1 MRKFMRVAVLMG
13 GPSAEREISLR
24 SGAAALR
31 GLREC
36 GYAAEAVEVTGR
48 AFTLPPGTEAVFI
61 ALHGEFGEDGEVQA
75 ILDGM
80 GVPYTGSG
88 AAASRA
94 AMDKLATKEAF
105 MANGIS
111 TPAYA
116 LLQRGDK
123 PQFPLPAVV
132 KPVRQGSSF
141 GVHLVREPSQMGAAL
156 EDAFRYDEQVLVETY
171 IPGRE
176 VTVGVLDREVLPVV
190 EIAAPDGWYG
200 YEAKYTPGRTRYL
213 CPAELPEAIRAEA
226 QRLALAVFDAL
237 GCEGVG
243 RVDFRLSPAG
253 GLYVL
258 ELNSIPGLTETS
270 LLPKAAAAAGIPFA
284 TLCDRLMRTARC
296 DGADEKSSREERS
309 NEGLAIDELK

>member
-1 MRKFMRVAVLMG
+1 MKYNRVAVLMG
-13 GPSAEREISLR
+13 GPSAEREVSLR

-31 GLREC
+31 GLQES
-36 GYAAEAVEVTGR
+36 GYAATAVEVIGR
-48 AFTLPPGTEAVFI
+48 TFTLPPGTEAVFI

-75 ILDGM
+75 LLDGM
-80 GVPYTGSG
+80 GMPYTGSG
-88 AAASRA
+88 VDASRA
-94 AMDKLATKEAF
+94 SMDKLVTKEVFTAH
-105 MANGIS
+105 GIP
-111 TPAYA
+111 TAAYA
-116 LLQRGDK
+116 SLQRGDK
-123 PQFPLPAVV
+123 PAFPLPAVV

-141 GVHLVREPSQMGAAL
+141 GVHLVREPSQMAAAL

-176 VTVGVLDREVLPVV
+176 LTVGILDREVLPAV

-200 YEAKYTPGRTRYL
+200 YEAKYTPGKTRYL
-213 CPAELPEAIRAEA
+213 CPAELPEAVRVEA

-237 GCEGVG
+237 GCEGFG
-243 RVDFRLSPAG
+243 RVDFRLSPEG

-284 TLCDRLMRTARC
+284 ALCDRLMRTARR
-296 DGADEKSSREERS
+296 GGIAEKPVKHGILSEK
-309 NEGLAIDELK
+309 L

>member
-1 MRKFMRVAVLMG
+1 MKYNRVAVLMG
-13 GPSAEREISLR
+13 GPSAEREVSLR

-31 GLREC
+31 GLQES
-36 GYAAEAVEVTGR
+36 GYAATAVEVIGR
-48 AFTLPPGTEAVFI
+48 TFTLPPGTEAVFI

-75 ILDGM
+75 LLDGM
-80 GVPYTGSG
+80 GMPYTGSG
-88 AAASRA
+88 VDASRA
-94 AMDKLATKEAF
+94 SMDKLVTKEVFTAH
-105 MANGIS
+105 GIP
-111 TPAYA
+111 TAAYA
-116 LLQRGDK
+116 SLQRGDK
-123 PQFPLPAVV
+123 PEFPLPAVV

-141 GVHLVREPSQMGAAL
+141 GVHLVREPSQMAAAL

-176 VTVGVLDREVLPVV
+176 LTVGILDREVLPAV

-200 YEAKYTPGRTRYL
+200 YEAKYTPGKTRYL
-213 CPAELPEAIRAEA
+213 CPAELPEAVRVEA

-237 GCEGVG
+237 GCEGFG
-243 RVDFRLSPAG
+243 RVDFRLSPEG

-284 TLCDRLMRTARC
+284 ALCDRLMRTARC
-296 DGADEKSSREERS
+296 GGIAEKPVKDGILSEK
-309 NEGLAIDELK
+309 L

>member
-1 MRKFMRVAVLMG
+1 MKYNRVAVLMG
-13 GPSAEREISLR
+13 GPSAEREVSLR

-31 GLREC
+31 GLQES
-36 GYAAEAVEVTGR
+36 GYAATAVEVIGR
-48 AFTLPPGTEAVFI
+48 TFTLPPGTEAVFI

-75 ILDGM
+75 LLDGM
-80 GVPYTGSG
+80 GMPYTGSG
-88 AAASRA
+88 VDASRA
-94 AMDKLATKEAF
+94 SMDKLVTKEVFTAH
-105 MANGIS
+105 GIP
-111 TPAYA
+111 TAAYA
-116 LLQRGDK
+116 SLQRGDK
-123 PQFPLPAVV
+123 PEFPLPAVV

-141 GVHLVREPSQMGAAL
+141 GVHLVREPSQMAAAL

-176 VTVGVLDREVLPVV
+176 LTVGILDREVLPAV

-200 YEAKYTPGRTRYL
+200 YEAKYTPGKTRYL
-213 CPAELPEAIRAEA
+213 CPAELPEAVRVEA

-237 GCEGVG
+237 GCEGFG
-243 RVDFRLSPAG
+243 RVDFRLSPEG

-284 TLCDRLMRTARC
+284 ALCDRLMRTARC
-296 DGADEKSSREERS
+296 GGIAEKPVKHGILSEK
-309 NEGLAIDELK
+309 L

>member
-1 MRKFMRVAVLMG
+1 LLDVECYCFVIFVPFVG
-13 GPSAEREISLR
+13 GPSAEREVSLR

-31 GLREC
+31 GLQES
-36 GYAAEAVEVTGR
+36 GYAATAVEVIGR
-48 AFTLPPGTEAVFI
+48 TFTLPPGTEAVFI

-75 ILDGM
+75 LLDGM
-80 GVPYTGSG
+80 GMPYTGSG
-88 AAASRA
+88 VDASRA
-94 AMDKLATKEAF
+94 SMDKLVTKEVFTAH
-105 MANGIS
+105 GIP
-111 TPAYA
+111 TAAYA
-116 LLQRGDK
+116 SLQRGDK
-123 PQFPLPAVV
+123 PEFPLPAVV

-141 GVHLVREPSQMGAAL
+141 GVHLVREPSQMAAAL

-176 VTVGVLDREVLPVV
+176 LTVGILDREVLPAV

-200 YEAKYTPGRTRYL
+200 YEAKYTPGKTRYL
-213 CPAELPEAIRAEA
+213 CPAELPEAVRVEA

-237 GCEGVG
+237 GCEGFG
-243 RVDFRLSPAG
+243 RVDFRLSPEG

-284 TLCDRLMRTARC
+284 ALCDRLMRTARC
-296 DGADEKSSREERS
+296 GGIAEKPVKHGILSEK
-309 NEGLAIDELK
+309 L

>member
-1 MRKFMRVAVLMG
+1 MTYNRVAVLMG

-94 AMDKLATKEAF
+94 AMDKLATKQAF
-105 MANGIS
+105 TANGIP
-111 TPAYA
+111 TPAYQV
-116 LLQRGDK
+116 LRRGARPD
-123 PQFPLPAVV
+123 FALPAVV

-141 GVHLVREPSQMGAAL
+141 GVHLVREASQMTGAL
-156 EDAFRYDEQVLVETY
+156 EDAFRYDGQVLVEAY
-171 IPGRE
+171 IPGRDL
-176 VTVGVLDREVLPVV
+176 TVGILDREVLPVV

-200 YEAKYTPGRTRYL
+200 YEAKYTPGKTRYL
-213 CPAELPEAIRAEA
+213 CPAELPGAVRVEA

-237 GCEGVG
+237 GGEGFG
-243 RVDFRLSPAG
+243 RVDFRFSPDG
-253 GLYVL
+253 GLFVL

-296 DGADEKSSREERS
+296 GGKDLEM
-309 NEGLAIDELK
+309 I

>member
-1 MRKFMRVAVLMG
+1 MIFVPFVG
-13 GPSAEREISLR
+13 GPSAEREVSLR

-31 GLREC
+31 GLQES
-36 GYAAEAVEVTGR
+36 GYAATAVEVIGR
-48 AFTLPPGTEAVFI
+48 TFTLPPGTEAVFI

-75 ILDGM
+75 LLDGM
-80 GVPYTGSG
+80 GMPYTGSG
-88 AAASRA
+88 VDASRA
-94 AMDKLATKEAF
+94 SMDKLVTKEVFTAH
-105 MANGIS
+105 GIP
-111 TPAYA
+111 TAAYA
-116 LLQRGDK
+116 SLQRGDK
-123 PQFPLPAVV
+123 PEFPLPAVV

-141 GVHLVREPSQMGAAL
+141 GVHLVREPSQMAAAL

-176 VTVGVLDREVLPVV
+176 LTVGILDREVLPAV

-200 YEAKYTPGRTRYL
+200 YEAKYTPGKTRYL
-213 CPAELPEAIRAEA
+213 CPAELPEAVRVEA

-237 GCEGVG
+237 GCEGFG
-243 RVDFRLSPAG
+243 RVDFRLSPEG

-284 TLCDRLMRTARC
+284 ALCDRLMRTARC
-296 DGADEKSSREERS
+296 GGIAEKPVKHGILSEK
-309 NEGLAIDELK
+309 L